1 MKDWN
6 YENEQWT
13 KLPAHIKHLPLF
25 TRHFDLT
32 SWIFRALWGIF
43 LKGFA
48 FRFYVRLQV
57 VGDFHKIY
65 REHKRLILIS
75 NHASHLDAVS
85 IAAAVP
91 FRYWLDLYISAAKD
105 YWFRNEVFTFFSKH
119 CLGAIPI
126 DRTDKKG
133 EAIKLCTSLLEN
145 LERIWL
151 ILFPEGTRSKDGYIN
166 VFKRGVSVFALKTDT
181 PILFLYLEGNNE
193 LWPKGRLIPYPGS
206 LKVHVGPVHPPAKIE
221 EIYEA
226 YREWVLTINP
236 HAYRPEGM
244 TDVDEEEHPQLAPEE
259 LEDE

>member
-1 MKDWN
+1 MRDWN

-13 KLPAHIKHLPLF
+13 QLPPHLKHLPLF

-32 SWIFRALWGIF
+32 SWIFRVLWAIF
-43 LKGFA
+43 LKGLA
-48 FRFYVRLQV
+48 FRFYVRLKV
-57 VGDFHKIY
+57 VGDFHKVH

-85 IAAAVP
+85 ITAAVP

-105 YWFRNEVFTFFSKH
+105 YWFRNDLFTFFSKH

-133 EAIKLCTSLLEN
+133 EAIKLCTNLLEN

-166 VFKRGVSVFALKTDT
+166 TFKRGVSLFALRTET

-193 LWPKGRLIPYPGS
+193 LWPKGRLLPLPGA
-206 LKVHVGPVHPPAKIE
+206 LRIHVGPVHPPAQIE
-221 EIYEA
+221 TIYEA

-236 HAYRPEGM
+236 SAYRPENLP
-244 TDVDEEEHPQLAPEE
+244 DEEDDHLAHEE

>member
-13 KLPAHIKHLPLF
+13 QLPAHLKHLPLF
-25 TRHFDLT
+25 TRHYDIT
-32 SWIFRALWGIF
+32 SQMLRGLWGVV
-43 LKGFA
+43 LKLA
-48 FRFYVRLQV
+48 FKFYIRLSV

-65 REHKRLILIS
+65 RENKRLILIS

-105 YWFRNEVFTFFSKH
+105 YWFRNPVFTYFSKH

-126 DRTDKKG
+126 DRKDKKG
-133 EAIKLCTSLLEN
+133 EAIKLCTTLLTT
-145 LERIWL
+145 LDRIWL

-166 VFKRGVSVFALKTDT
+166 EFKRGVSVFAQRTNT
-181 PILFLYLEGNNE
+181 PILFLYLEGNSD
-193 LWPKGRLIPYPGS
+193 LWPKGRLIPYPGK
-206 LKVHVGPVHPPAKIE
+206 LRIHVGPVHPPADVDE
-221 EIYEA
+221 LYEN
-226 YREWVLTINP
+226 YKKWVLTINP
-236 HAYRPEGM
+236 NAYRAAEIPES
-244 TDVDEEEHPQLAPEE
+244 DLPDFEADE